1 MRDYK
6 EIATDLA
13 YGVGIIGMIALVITT
28 LFFLGEAINMTKD
41 HVRLILAVPFFGY
54 FTYLFGG
61 LSRDMLNRNK

>member
-28 LFFLGEAINMTKD
+28 LFFLGEAINLTKD
-41 HVRLILAVPFFGY
+41 NVRLILAVPFFGY

-61 LSRDMLNRNK
+61 LSRDVLNRNK

>member
-13 YGVGIIGMIALVITT
+13 YGVGVIGMVALVITT
-28 LFFLGEAINMTKD
+28 LFFLGEAVNMTKD
-41 HVRLILAVPFFGY
+41 NVRLALAVPFFGY

-61 LSRDMLNRNK
+61 LTRDMLNRNK

>member
-13 YGVGIIGMIALVITT
+13 YGVGVIGMVALVITT
-28 LFFLGEAINMTKD
+28 LFFLGEAVNMTKD
-41 HVRLILAVPFFGY
+41 HIRLALAVPFFGY

-61 LSRDMLNRNK
+61 LTRDMLNRNK